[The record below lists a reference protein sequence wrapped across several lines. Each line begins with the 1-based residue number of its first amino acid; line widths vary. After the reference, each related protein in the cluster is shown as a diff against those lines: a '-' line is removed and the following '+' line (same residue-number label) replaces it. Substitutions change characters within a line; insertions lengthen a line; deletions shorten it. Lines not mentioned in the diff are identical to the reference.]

1 MPRSSASRVGD
12 IIGISMELTVADS
25 SPKRETPSVQCNL
38 IPETD
43 SWTIFSRPAPV
54 VPVFIRN
61 EAQSLGAIAAPVQA
75 PNSNSGSAAQLPDR
89 GTDVCFGIA
98 ATRPLPIKGRKV
110 RHSG

>member
-1 MPRSSASRVGD
+1 
-12 IIGISMELTVADS
+12 MELTVADS

-75 PNSNSGSAAQLPDR
+75 PNSGFLYNFDSGGHHYQFSKKS
-89 GTDVCFGIA
+89 GIDLIES
-98 ATRPLPIKGRKV
+98 T
-110 RHSG
+110 